1 MSKGLILLNTGDG
14 KGKSTAAFGVVARAL
29 GHGKKVCVIQF
40 IKSPGDYGE
49 VNFFRDKINIEWHIE
64 GRGFTWKSEDIEK
77 DKLLA
82 QKGFELA
89 KEKILSDEYDLI
101 VLDEITYLTNYNFIE
116 LKELLDALRNK
127 PENLDII
134 LTGRNADSKLVEM
147 ADTVTEMLKIK
158 HAFDNGVTA
167 KKGLEF

>member
-1 MSKGLILLNTGDG
+1 MDKGQIIINTGDG
-14 KGKSTAAFGVVARAL
+14 KGKSTAAFGVVARSL

-49 VNFFRDKINIEWHIE
+49 VNFFRDEKNIEWHIE
-64 GRGFTWKSEDIEK
+64 GRGFTWKSEDLEK
-77 DKLLA
+77 DKILA

-89 KEKILSDEYDLI
+89 KKKISSGKYDLI
-101 VLDEITYLTNYNFIE
+101 VLDEITYLTNYDFIDIG
-116 LKELLDALRNK
+116 ELLDTLKNK
-127 PENLDII
+127 SENLDVI
-134 LTGRNADSKLVEM
+134 LTGRNADSQLVEM

-167 KKGLEF
+167 KKGMEF

>member
-1 MSKGLILLNTGDG
+1 MSKGQIIINTGDG
-14 KGKSTAAFGVVARAL
+14 KGKSTAAFGVVARGL
-29 GHGKKVCVIQF
+29 GHGKKICVIQF

-49 VNFFRDKINIEWHIE
+49 VNFFRDKANIEWHIE
-64 GRGFTWKSEDIEK
+64 GRGFTWNSDDLEK
-77 DKLLA
+77 DKEIA

-101 VLDEITYLTNYNFIE
+101 VLDEITYLTNYNFIDIE
-116 LKELLDALRNK
+116 EFIDTLRNK
-127 PENLDII
+127 PESLDII
-134 LTGRNADSKLVEM
+134 ITGRNADSKLVEM
-147 ADTVTEMLKIK
+147 ADTVTEMFKIK

>member
-1 MSKGLILLNTGDG
+1 MKKGQILLNTGDG
-14 KGKSTAAFGVVARAL
+14 KGKSTAAFGVVARTL

-49 VNFFRDKINIEWHIE
+49 VNFFRDEKNIEWHIE
-64 GRGFTWKSEDIEK
+64 GRGFTWKSEDLEK
-77 DKLLA
+77 DKVLA

-89 KEKILSDEYDLI
+89 KEKISSDKYDLI
-101 VLDEITYLTNYNFIE
+101 VLDEITYLTNYNFINIEE
-116 LKELLDALRNK
+116 LIKALDNR

-134 LTGRNADSKLVEM
+134 LTGRNADGRLVEI

-158 HAFDNGVTA
+158 HVFDNGVKA
-167 KKGLEF
+167 KKGIEF

>member
-1 MSKGLILLNTGDG
+1 MDNGQILLNTGDG

-49 VNFFRDKINIEWHIE
+49 VSFFRDEKKIEWYIE
-64 GRGFTWKSEDIEK
+64 GRGFTWKSEDLK
-77 DKLLA
+77 NDKLLA

-89 KEKILSDEYDLI
+89 KKKILSAEYDLI
-101 VLDEITYLTNYNFIE
+101 VLDEVTYLTNYDFIE
-116 LKELLDALRNK
+116 IEELLDTLKNK

-134 LTGRNADSKLVEM
+134 LTGRNADTKIVEI

-158 HAFDNGVTA
+158 HAFDNGIKA
-167 KKGLEF
+167 KKGLEI